1 MVVKLRLVFSITILF
16 LSFYGS
22 AQSNYWKSSTTPSVT
37 AEIGKKR
44 LDVTKGHQF
53 SLDLKGL
60 TQVLKTISVEKNN
73 YRTIYFPDTD
83 GTMVGFSVK
92 ETPVM
97 AAELSA
103 KYPSI
108 KSFTGYRID
117 KKQDKIRFSMS
128 HNSVQAMIVHGD
140 GSRNTFLQ
148 KLADDEYIVY
158 ARDSFQKKE
167 NDFICSTTAKKIQHE
182 LASAAKPINGQVLR
196 KFRLA
201 VSTTGEYTEYHG
213 GTVADA
219 LAAINA
225 TITRINEVFETDLAV
240 SLELVPNTDK
250 VIFTDAATDPY
261 GGNLSGQ
268 TQNILTDSIG
278 APNYDIGHL
287 FHKAAANGNAGDIG
301 TVCVDNLKGSAFAA
315 HPDPMGDAFDMD
327 YVAHEMGHQFG
338 ANHTWSF
345 EEEGGGPTD
354 VQVEPGS
361 GTTIMGYAG
370 IAGPSNVTPNGD
382 DYFHYSSIVQIA
394 DYIDGINCAQ
404 ETPLT
409 NNPPTIVPLGNFSIP
424 KSTAFVL
431 AGNATDVDVDDVLT
445 YTWEQIDDGIITQA
459 TFGPN
464 NPNGANFRSQRPRV
478 DSVRYFPKLS
488 GIVSG
493 NLTQENP
500 PINSAWETVSDIE
513 REMNF
518 AFTVRDNALGGGQ
531 VASDLV
537 QVTVANNA
545 GPFVVTSQAA
555 AETYV
560 AGSVMQVT
568 WDVANTNLAPVNAQE
583 VDVFLSI
590 DGGVTFPITLATNVP
605 NNGSHKFVV
614 PASPTSSARL
624 MVKASDNI
632 FLAVN
637 IADFEITETEMVLN
651 FSELEYNIC
660 QPDSVNTSFDYET
673 YLGFDE
679 ETTFSVFS
687 APANLVVS
695 FSPPITMVDSTIE
708 VVLSNTENVASG
720 SHQVVILATS
730 ASISKMIALDL
741 NIFDNTFAE
750 VQLTAPVNNAE
761 DASLSSLLQ
770 WEEDPSFISYDLEI
784 ATDMLFANV
793 IENVSL
799 MTNSYVP
806 LNLEHE
812 TEYFWRVKPLNV
824 CGEGNFSAPFS
835 FTTIEFNC
843 DSKDASGLPIEISDV
858 GTPTVTSKI
867 SFFEDL
873 ILADLNV
880 NLEIDH
886 FFLSDL
892 TVKLISPAGTSVFL
906 ISNQCG
912 EADNLNATFDDSGS
926 AINCGG
932 DPAISGTL
940 KPLGNL
946 SSFNGESIF
955 GEWTLEVSD
964 GAASDGGSLKA
975 FSLDICIEGE
985 FRPDADN
992 DDVFDDGDDL
1002 CLGTPAG
1009 ATVDTNGCQVLLF
1022 PENNFSL
1029 SAESESCRTSNDGE
1043 IVINTSTNLNYEVTV
1058 TGGGV
1063 NITENF
1069 TDSQTISD
1077 LSAGTYTVCFSA
1089 IEGTLNYLEQCFEVV
1104 ISEPE
1109 PLGVSAKASLD
1120 GNSVV
1125 LNLQGSDF
1133 YNIELNGIFIRT
1145 DQEEILLDLKKGV
1158 NALMVTTD
1166 VACQGVHEEF
1176 LFNSAGAVIFPN
1188 PTTGTSTIFLST
1200 VVENIRIEIF
1210 AEDGRFIRSEN
1221 RSINGTEAELNFIG
1235 LPSGIYYVRFQG
1247 DTIKGTSKVIKR

>member
-1 MVVKLRLVFSITILF
+1 M
-16 LSFYGS
+16 
-22 AQSNYWKSSTTPSVT
+22 
-37 AEIGKKR
+37 KR
-44 LDVTKGHQF
+44 LEVKNGHQF

-60 TQVLKTISVEKNN
+60 TQALKTISFEKNN
-73 YRTIYFPDTD
+73 YKTIYFPDMD
-83 GTMVGFSVK
+83 GKMVGFSVK

-108 KSFTGYRID
+108 RSFTGYRIGIR
-117 KKQDKIRFSMS
+117 QDKIRFSIS

-148 KLADDEYIVY
+148 KLTDDKYIVY

-167 NDFICSTTAKKIQHE
+167 VDFICSTAAKRIQHE
-182 LASAAKPINGQVLR
+182 VASAAKPINGQVLR

-219 LAAINA
+219 LAAVNA
-225 TITRINEVFETDLAV
+225 TITRVNEVFETDLAV
-240 SLELVPNTDK
+240 SLELVPNTDS
-250 VIFTDAATDPY
+250 VIFTDAETDPY

-287 FHKAAANGNAGDIG
+287 FHKAGANGNAGGIG
-301 TVCVDNLKGSAFAA
+301 TVCVDNRKASAFAS
-315 HPDPMGDAFDMD
+315 HPDPVGDNFDLD

-370 IAGPSNVTPNGD
+370 IAGPSNVAPNGD
-382 DYFHYSSIVQIA
+382 DYFHYSSIIQIA

-409 NNPPTIVPLGNFSIP
+409 NNPPTISPLGNFFIP

-431 AGNATDVDVDDVLT
+431 AGNASDVDVDDVLT

-518 AFTVRDNALGGGQ
+518 AFTVRDNAIGGGQ

-537 QVTVANNA
+537 QVSVVNNA
-545 GPFVVTSQAA
+545 GPFVVTSQAGG
-555 AETYV
+555 ETYV
-560 AGSVMQVT
+560 AGSIMQVT

-614 PASPTSSARL
+614 PSSPTSSARL
-624 MVKASDNI
+624 MVKASNNI

-637 IADFEITETEMVLN
+637 SADFEITETEMVLN
-651 FSELEYNIC
+651 FSELEYNVC

-673 YLGFDE
+673 YLGFNE

-687 APANLVVS
+687 APDNLVVA
-695 FSPPITMVDSTIE
+695 FTPPTATIDSTIDL
-708 VVLSNTENVASG
+708 VLSNTENVTEG

-730 ASISKMIALDL
+730 ASVSKMIALDL

-750 VQLTAPVNNAE
+750 VQLNTPANNSE

-770 WEEDPSFISYDLEI
+770 WEDDPSFISYDLEI
-784 ATDMLFANV
+784 ATDMVFSNV

-799 MTNSYVP
+799 MTNSHIP

-812 TEYFWRVKPLNV
+812 TQYFWRVKPLNA

-843 DSKDASGLPIEISDV
+843 DSKEASGLPLEISDV
-858 GTPTVTSKI
+858 GTPTITSKI

-912 EADNLNATFDDSGS
+912 ESDNLNATFDDSGS

-932 DPAISGTL
+932 DPAINGTL

-955 GEWTLEVSD
+955 GEWILEVSD
-964 GAASDGGSLKA
+964 GATSDGGSLKA

-1043 IVINTSTNLNYEVTV
+1043 IIINTTTSLNYEVNV

-1063 NITENF
+1063 NVTENF
-1069 TDSQTISD
+1069 TDSQTISG
-1077 LSAGTYTVCFSA
+1077 LAAGTYIVCITA
-1089 IEGTLNYLEQCFEVV
+1089 TEGALNYLEQCFDV
-1104 ISEPE
+1104 IITEPE
-1109 PLGVSAKASLD
+1109 SLGVSSKISLD

-1125 LNLQGSDF
+1125 LSLLGSEF
-1133 YNIELNGIFIRT
+1133 YNIELNGELMRT
-1145 DQEEILLDLKKGV
+1145 GQKEIALDLKKGV
-1158 NALMVTTD
+1158 NTLKVTTD
-1166 VACQGVHEEF
+1166 VACQGIHEEV
-1176 LFNSAGAVIFPN
+1176 LFNSAEAVIFPN
-1188 PTTGTSTIFLST
+1188 PTTGLSTIFLSEK
-1200 VVENIRIEIF
+1200 VENIRIEIF
-1210 AEDGRFIRSEN
+1210 AEDGRFIKSEYK
-1221 RSINGTEAELNFIG
+1221 IIDGTEAQLDFIG
-1235 LPSGIYYVRFQG
+1235 LSSGIYFVRFES